1 MICCSTG
8 LLVIHLGSL
17 TDERH
22 GWMWNHYREFLYQ
35 LLAGDLPDQVEKQP
49 SKMMAKM
56 GLK

>member
-1 MICCSTG
+1 MATA

-22 GWMWNHYREFLYQ
+22 GWMWHHYREFPYKW
-35 LLAGDLPDQVEKQP
+35 LARDLPDEVEKGLP
-49 SKMMAKM
+49 EMMAKM